1 MSDAG
6 DPSKA
11 WSLGEARAA
20 FLQSFARAGFGFR
33 AVVDPNEY
41 VKPLV
46 FDLKDDRWR
55 KLESKGRRG
64 AGRGRAVDRG
74 LALTFAES
82 AHRRARGVADAV
94 EPLRVREPA
103 ALHLEAHQLRD
114 HVAVRVVVAGARR
127 ALVADRLAR

>member
-1 MSDAG
+1 
-6 DPSKA
+6 
-11 WSLGEARAA
+11 RT
-20 FLQSFARAGFGFR
+20 GFGFR

-46 FDLKDDRWR
+46 FDPKDDRWQ
-55 KLESKGRRG
+55 KLESKRRRG

-74 LALTFAES
+74 VALTFAES

-94 EPLRVREPA
+94 EPFRIGEA
-103 ALHLEAHQLRD
+103 AAPHLEAHQLRN

-127 ALVADRLAR
+127 ALVVDRL